1 MVDVTGKEVTIREAT
16 AETVVHCSAPVLRAL
31 RDGTTPKGDVFAV
44 ARISGINAAKKV
56 PELLPLAHVIGIHGA
71 IVDVDVTD
79 DGVRITATVR
89 AADRTGVEMEALT
102 AATVAGLALIDMVKG
117 RRQDGR
123 DHLGAGTDQERWTIR
138 TVASPGVTASNAPSF
153 WCPTAERGLG

>member
-56 PELLPLAHVIGIHGA
+56 PELLSLAHVIGIHGA

-117 RRQDGR
+117 VDKMVEITSARVLTKSGGRSGLWRRP
-123 DHLGAGTDQERWTIR
+123 E
-138 TVASPGVTASNAPSF
+138 
-153 WCPTAERGLG
+153 